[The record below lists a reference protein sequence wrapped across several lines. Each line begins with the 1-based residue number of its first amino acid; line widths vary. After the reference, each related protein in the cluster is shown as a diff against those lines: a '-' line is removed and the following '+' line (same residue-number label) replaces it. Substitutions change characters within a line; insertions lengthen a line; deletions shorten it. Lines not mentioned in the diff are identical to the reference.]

1 MPAGILL
8 KCQNAHCRGIKI
20 SNDKCIYDNRGV
32 VVQDNKNK
40 TIWRRIGII
49 AVLLPVCFFFP
60 FMLLVIGWLIWTI
73 YQDLQAPSI
82 ISVPPAPTWRD
93 VKAGDEDW
101 LSKFCAGCESPA
113 EEQFLRAMVTAFN
126 LTPDNGKLISPTLT
140 LEMQVSVGNYRF
152 DFVANGRQVIEID
165 GAAWHSSPEQ
175 KGRDR
180 IRDAFSVGEG
190 YRVLRIPAKVVF
202 NTPDQAI
209 SQVKA
214 VMVETPH
221 YTRPARPQSAAP
233 RKSLSQHLSAIA
245 DGVNALDRF
254 VDVASTKQ
262 KALAGFKSAIS
273 TEQMLLEAL
282 VSETERDIRRDAMP
296 PLARK
301 NYENLMAKLE
311 AQNDGPVKASRAE
324 IYRWKAITK
333 PSPNEDLEIQGQIER
348 VYQDEMAQRNLRM
361 MQLKQRCANDP
372 EFARRFRL
380 KVEETHFPE
389 ADVIFGV

>member
-1 MPAGILL
+1 
-8 KCQNAHCRGIKI
+8 
-20 SNDKCIYDNRGV
+20 
-32 VVQDNKNK
+32 VQDNKNK

-73 YQDLQAPSI
+73 YQDLKTPSV

-101 LSKFCAGCESPA
+101 LSQFCTGCESPA

-140 LEMQVSVGNYRF
+140 LEIQVSVGNYRF
-152 DFVANGRQVIEID
+152 DFLANGRQVIEID

-175 KGRDR
+175 KERDR
-180 IRDAFSVGEG
+180 IRDEFSVGEG
-190 YRVLRIPAKVVF
+190 YSVLRIPAKVVF

-209 SQVKA
+209 SQVKDA
-214 VMVETPH
+214 IAATPR
-221 YTRPARPQSAAP
+221 YTRPVKPQSAAP
-233 RKSLSQHLSAIA
+233 RKSFSQHLSTIA

-262 KALAGFKSAIS
+262 KALAEFKSAIR

-282 VSETERDIRRDAMP
+282 VSETERDISRDAMP

-301 NYENLMAKLE
+301 NYENLKAKLE
-311 AQNDGPVKASRAE
+311 AQDDGNVKVSREE
-324 IYRWKAITK
+324 IYRWKTIIQPA
-333 PSPNEDLEIQGQIER
+333 PNDDLEIQGQIER
-348 VYQDEMAQRNLRM
+348 EYQHEMVQRHLRM
-361 MQLKQRCANDP
+361 TQLKQRCANDP
-372 EFARRFRL
+372 DFARRFRL
-380 KVEETHFPE
+380 KVEETNFPE